1 MTLQA
6 NMNPQKEK
14 TWSRFKGGK
23 NKKNK
28 GKQKGELGGGADIV
42 KSPEDAFPNSPHHS
56 KNNVSQIDGDDD

>member
-1 MTLQA
+1 VKFQVTPA
-6 NMNPQKEK
+6 KEK
-14 TWSRFKGGK
+14 TTWRLKGGK

-28 GKQKGELGGGADIV
+28 EKQKGELGGGADIV